1 MWQKG
6 MDLAVE
12 IYALTAKFPGS
23 EAYRMTSQATRS
35 AVSVPANIA
44 EGKARNTR
52 KDYANFLAIAQGSL
66 AETETYVLLAVRLK
80 YLSEQQAGAALGL
93 IDEVGRMLSALRA
106 RLTPRT

>member
-1 MWQKG
+1 

-12 IYALTAKFPGS
+12 IYALTSKFPAS

-80 YLSEQQAGAALGL
+80 YLSEQQAGASLGL